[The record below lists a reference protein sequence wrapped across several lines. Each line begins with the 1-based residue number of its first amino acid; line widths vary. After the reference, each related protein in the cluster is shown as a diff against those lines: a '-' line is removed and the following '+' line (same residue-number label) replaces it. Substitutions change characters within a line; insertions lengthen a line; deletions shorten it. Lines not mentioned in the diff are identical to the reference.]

1 MVPDTLMP
9 AAPASVDVFT
19 VLTDGVRDEV
29 VDALM
34 TLLTPDELA
43 RRTRYVREVDRR
55 TFVITRALVRRMLTT
70 HGPTAP
76 RDWRFETNRFGCPSV
91 IGSQAGTP
99 PLAFNLSHT
108 NGLVALAVTRGY
120 LVGIDVERVDRVVHE
135 QIAERYF
142 APCEVRDLH
151 ALAAEA
157 QPRAFFEYWT
167 LKEAYIKARGM
178 GLAVPLADFAFAL
191 APPAP
196 PTIAFAEGFD
206 DRPER
211 WRFWQAWPT
220 AIHRLALA
228 VACDGAGLSVAHVAT
243 TADALVP

>member
-1 MVPDTLMP
+1 VPTTLTS
-9 AAPASVDVFT
+9 ADAASVDVFT
-19 VLTDGVRDEV
+19 VATDGVRDEV
-29 VDALM
+29 IDALM

-55 TFVITRALVRRMLTT
+55 TFVITRALVRRTLSAY
-70 HGPTAP
+70 GPTAA
-76 RDWRFETNRFGCPSV
+76 RDWRFETNPYGCPEV
-91 IGSQAGTP
+91 VGVQAGTP

-108 NGLVALAVTRGY
+108 NGLVALAVTRGH
-120 LVGIDVERVDRVVHE
+120 LVGIDVECVNRVVGE
-135 QIAERYF
+135 RIAERYF
-142 APCEVRDLH
+142 APSEVRDLQ

-178 GLAVPLADFAFAL
+178 GLAIPLGHFAFAL
-191 APPAP
+191 RPPAP
-196 PTIAFAEGFD
+196 PTIAFVDGFD

-220 AIHRLALA
+220 AAHRLALA
-228 VACDGAGLSVAHVAT
+228 VACDGAGLTVTHAAT
-243 TADALVP
+243 PADALIP